1 MHHASPISN
10 QTRPPAGH
18 ILAPCPMRKKKKKR
32 KKERKNRKEK
42 QAKDPIQD
50 NRKRK
55 AKRKIPKRTGRVLG
69 KSSSGWHDSSTGA
82 ARLRKGY
89 RTERMLLGRSLGLG
103 ESAGMKRKLL
113 AVVLLLVLG
122 LLLAVA
128 L

>member
-1 MHHASPISN
+1 MVHARRDRRLN
-10 QTRPPAGH
+10 
-18 ILAPCPMRKKKKKR
+18 
-32 KKERKNRKEK
+32 ERCCEVRV
-42 QAKDPIQD
+42 
-50 NRKRK
+50 RSC
-55 AKRKIPKRTGRVLG
+55 GRVLG
-69 KSSSGWHDSSTGA
+69 KTSSGWHDSSTGA

-103 ESAGMKRKLL
+103 KSAGMKRKLL